1 MQQVKVG
8 SIDIMLTGSSIW
20 ATVAPE
26 FGMLDL
32 GYVFDSYA
40 HMARA
45 LDGGV
50 GASLAEI
57 LRGRTGCTIMGWGS
71 HFAARSVYT
80 KAPVRSVAEL
90 KGVKVRVLPTSAFID
105 TFKLMG
111 AVPTPIPFN
120 ELYTAVQ
127 TGVVDGFEHDAST
140 VLATKLYEVT
150 RHCFLTEHLFPPMV
164 AVIGKRGLDKI
175 PADIRPAFLQAA
187 QEASLYQRAQ
197 AAEKGRAAFEELKKL
212 GITFHPMTKAE
223 RDALRR
229 LMEAQLWP
237 EFANQYPPT
246 RPLFQ
251 VDRER
256 ALARRQK
263 RGGRQNNERSR
274 GLRLPVR
281 QAARRTPCPGPAA
294 DCNGNFR
301 GAGAGDRRTGG
312 VVLGRLALFS
322 ARSGGLGGR
331 NRARPDGH
339 AGFPRCCDDAG
350 ARAACRHRQLSQP
363 VSGVLASGADP
374 ALPLDHRRGRD
385 RAVAVFLR
393 VVCGFAR
400 ADHADRTAAMDLC
413 RPGRDRQRAHAA
425 VRHCRCAGGSG
436 QFRLGDAG
444 PRGGVCGRSLGMECG
459 RARAGDH
466 AADAAGRAASC

>member
-1 MQQVKVG
+1 MTLPASRRRFLAVASVAAASVSAGIPVRARAQSAIALRISSSLTADQNSAHYIWYQRFAANLKSAVGSRIAADFFPNSQLGKEADVVQQVKVG

-50 GASLAEI
+50 GASLAAI
-57 LRGRTGCTIMGWGS
+57 LHGRTGCMVMGWGS

-80 KAPVRSVAEL
+80 KAPVKSLAEL
-90 KGVKVRVLPTSAFID
+90 KGVKLRMLPTSAFID

-164 AVIGKRGLDKI
+164 AVIGKRGLDRI
-175 PADIRPAFLQAA
+175 PADIRPAFLQVA

-197 AAEKGRAAFEELKKL
+197 AAEKGRAAFEELRKL
-212 GITFHPMTKAE
+212 GIAFHPMAKAE
-223 RDALRR
+223 RDALRKQ
-229 LMEAQLWP
+229 MEAQLWP
-237 EFANQYPPT
+237 AFANQYPPT

-251 VDRER
+251 
-256 ALARRQK
+256 
-263 RGGRQNNERSR
+263 
-274 GLRLPVR
+274 
-281 QAARRTPCPGPAA
+281 
-294 DCNGNFR
+294 
-301 GAGAGDRRTGG
+301 
-312 VVLGRLALFS
+312 
-322 ARSGGLGGR
+322 
-331 NRARPDGH
+331 
-339 AGFPRCCDDAG
+339 
-350 ARAACRHRQLSQP
+350 
-363 VSGVLASGADP
+363 
-374 ALPLDHRRGRD
+374 
-385 RAVAVFLR
+385 AVAI
-393 VVCGFAR
+393 AR
-400 ADHADRTAAMDLC
+400 
-413 RPGRDRQRAHAA
+413 
-425 VRHCRCAGGSG
+425 
-436 QFRLGDAG
+436 
-444 PRGGVCGRSLGMECG
+444 
-459 RARAGDH
+459 
-466 AADAAGRAASC
+466 

>member
-1 MQQVKVG
+1 MTTSPSRRRFLAAACVSAAVVCTGTAVRARAQNSIALRVSSSLTADQNSAHYIWYQRFAANLKTAAGSRLAPDFFPNSQLGKEADVVQQVKVG

-32 GYVFDSYA
+32 GYVFDSFA

-57 LRGRTGCTIMGWGS
+57 LRNRTGCTVMGWGS

-80 KAPVRSVAEL
+80 KAPVKSIAEL
-90 KGVKVRVLPTSAFID
+90 KGVKLRVLPTSAFID

-175 PADIRPAFLQAA
+175 PADMRPAFLQAA

-197 AAEKGRAAFEELKKL
+197 AAEKWRAAFEELKKL
-212 GITFHPMTKAE
+212 GIAFHPMAKPE
-223 RDALRR
+223 RDALRKQ
-229 LMEAQLWP
+229 MEAQLWP
-237 EFANQYPPT
+237 AFAIQYPAT

-251 VDRER
+251 
-256 ALARRQK
+256 AI
-263 RGGRQNNERSR
+263 
-274 GLRLPVR
+274 
-281 QAARRTPCPGPAA
+281 
-294 DCNGNFR
+294 
-301 GAGAGDRRTGG
+301 
-312 VVLGRLALFS
+312 
-322 ARSGGLGGR
+322 
-331 NRARPDGH
+331 
-339 AGFPRCCDDAG
+339 AG
-350 ARAACRHRQLSQP
+350 AR
-363 VSGVLASGADP
+363 
-374 ALPLDHRRGRD
+374 
-385 RAVAVFLR
+385 
-393 VVCGFAR
+393 
-400 ADHADRTAAMDLC
+400 
-413 RPGRDRQRAHAA
+413 
-425 VRHCRCAGGSG
+425 
-436 QFRLGDAG
+436 
-444 PRGGVCGRSLGMECG
+444 
-459 RARAGDH
+459 
-466 AADAAGRAASC
+466 

>member
-1 MQQVKVG
+1 MNISVSRRRFLAAASGSAAVVCAGIPVRARAQNTIALRISSSLTADQNSAHYIWYQRFAANLKTAVGARIASDFFPNSQLGKEADVVQQVKVG

-57 LRGRTGCTIMGWGS
+57 LRSRTGCTIMGWGS

-80 KAPVRSVAEL
+80 KAPVKSTAEL
-90 KGVKVRVLPTSAFID
+90 KGVKLRVLPTSAFID

-175 PADIRPAFLQAA
+175 PADMRPAFLQAA

-212 GITFHPMTKAE
+212 GITFHPMAKAE
-223 RDALRR
+223 RDALRKQ
-229 LMEAQLWP
+229 MEAQLWP
-237 EFANQYPPT
+237 AFANQYPLT

-251 VDRER
+251 
-256 ALARRQK
+256 AIA
-263 RGGRQNNERSR
+263 
-274 GLRLPVR
+274 
-281 QAARRTPCPGPAA
+281 
-294 DCNGNFR
+294 
-301 GAGAGDRRTGG
+301 
-312 VVLGRLALFS
+312 S
-322 ARSGGLGGR
+322 AR
-331 NRARPDGH
+331 
-339 AGFPRCCDDAG
+339 
-350 ARAACRHRQLSQP
+350 
-363 VSGVLASGADP
+363 
-374 ALPLDHRRGRD
+374 
-385 RAVAVFLR
+385 
-393 VVCGFAR
+393 
-400 ADHADRTAAMDLC
+400 
-413 RPGRDRQRAHAA
+413 
-425 VRHCRCAGGSG
+425 
-436 QFRLGDAG
+436 
-444 PRGGVCGRSLGMECG
+444 
-459 RARAGDH
+459 
-466 AADAAGRAASC
+466 

>member
-1 MQQVKVG
+1 MSIPLSRRRFLAAASVSAACVSAGIPMRARAQNAIALRISSSLTADQNSAHYIWYQRFAANLKTAVGPGISPDFFPNSQLGKEADVVQQVKVG

-32 GYVFDSYA
+32 GYVFDNYA
-40 HMARA
+40 HMAKA

-80 KAPVRSVAEL
+80 KAPVNSVAEL
-90 KGVKVRVLPTSAFID
+90 KGVKLRVLPTSAFID

-164 AVIGKRGLDKI
+164 AVIGKRGLDRI
-175 PADIRPAFLQAA
+175 PAEIRAAFLLAA

-197 AAEKGRAAFEELKKL
+197 AAEKGRAAFEELKKR
-212 GITFHPMTKAE
+212 GITFHPMGKAE
-223 RDALRR
+223 RDALRKQ
-229 LMEAQLWP
+229 METQLWP
-237 EFANQYPPT
+237 AFANQYPPT

-251 VDRER
+251 
-256 ALARRQK
+256 AIA
-263 RGGRQNNERSR
+263 
-274 GLRLPVR
+274 
-281 QAARRTPCPGPAA
+281 AAR
-294 DCNGNFR
+294 
-301 GAGAGDRRTGG
+301 
-312 VVLGRLALFS
+312 
-322 ARSGGLGGR
+322 
-331 NRARPDGH
+331 
-339 AGFPRCCDDAG
+339 
-350 ARAACRHRQLSQP
+350 
-363 VSGVLASGADP
+363 
-374 ALPLDHRRGRD
+374 
-385 RAVAVFLR
+385 
-393 VVCGFAR
+393 
-400 ADHADRTAAMDLC
+400 
-413 RPGRDRQRAHAA
+413 
-425 VRHCRCAGGSG
+425 
-436 QFRLGDAG
+436 
-444 PRGGVCGRSLGMECG
+444 
-459 RARAGDH
+459 
-466 AADAAGRAASC
+466 

>member
-1 MQQVKVG
+1 MNISVSRRRFLAAASVSAAVVCAGIPVRARAQNTIALRISSSLTADHNSAHYIWYQRFAANLKTAAGSRVASDFFPNSQLGKEADVVQQVKVG

-20 ATVAPE
+20 ATVAAE

-57 LRGRTGCTIMGWGS
+57 LRSRTGCTIMGWGS

-80 KAPVRSVAEL
+80 KAPVKSLAEL
-90 KGVKVRVLPTSAFID
+90 KGVKLRVLPTSAFID

-175 PADIRPAFLQAA
+175 PADIRAAFLQAA

-197 AAEKGRAAFEELKKL
+197 AAEKGRAAFEELRKL
-212 GITFHPMTKAE
+212 GITFHPMAKPE
-223 RDALRR
+223 RDALRKQ
-229 LMEAQLWP
+229 MEAQLWP
-237 EFANQYPPT
+237 AFANQYPPT
-246 RPLFQ
+246 KPLFQ
-251 VDRER
+251 
-256 ALARRQK
+256 AIA
-263 RGGRQNNERSR
+263 
-274 GLRLPVR
+274 
-281 QAARRTPCPGPAA
+281 
-294 DCNGNFR
+294 
-301 GAGAGDRRTGG
+301 
-312 VVLGRLALFS
+312 S
-322 ARSGGLGGR
+322 AR
-331 NRARPDGH
+331 
-339 AGFPRCCDDAG
+339 
-350 ARAACRHRQLSQP
+350 
-363 VSGVLASGADP
+363 
-374 ALPLDHRRGRD
+374 
-385 RAVAVFLR
+385 
-393 VVCGFAR
+393 
-400 ADHADRTAAMDLC
+400 
-413 RPGRDRQRAHAA
+413 
-425 VRHCRCAGGSG
+425 
-436 QFRLGDAG
+436 
-444 PRGGVCGRSLGMECG
+444 
-459 RARAGDH
+459 
-466 AADAAGRAASC
+466 